1 MLKEIRSLLLMMV
14 IFPAGLACGLDFKVS
29 AGVMLRDSKIPVHIF
44 PSDPGKT
51 KLWIAGSIL
60 LWTTRHIA
68 IEPEIGI
75 SESHRSVFAF
85 MINRGRTQLRL
96 YERDVSAGANAVY
109 YTSGPHVAVSFG
121 TGVAAHVFR
130 TKSSYSPFPSYT
142 KTLMSNSMVQP
153 GLHVLGGIEFHVSKR
168 LSLFALNRFEF
179 IRSTGNQF
187 PEDSLNNYKVY
198 AGIHFHI

>member
-1 MLKEIRSLLLMMV
+1 MAKVIRTVLLLLV
-14 IFPAGLACGLDFKVS
+14 VFPRIVSTLDFKVS
-29 AGVMLRDSKIPVHIF
+29 AGIMLRDNKIPVHIF
-44 PSDPGKT
+44 PAEPGNT

-75 SESHRSVFAF
+75 SESNRSVPAF
-85 MINRGRTQLRL
+85 MINRGRTQLHL

-121 TGVAAHVFR
+121 TGLAAHAFR
-130 TKSSYSPFPSYT
+130 TKSSYTPFPSYT
-142 KTLMSNSMVQP
+142 KTLMANSMVQP
-153 GLHVLGGIEFHVSKR
+153 GLHVLGGIEFHISKR

-179 IRSTGNQF
+179 IRSTGNKF
-187 PEDSLNNYKVY
+187 PEDSLNDYKVY